1 MNQATSPAFD
11 GDRQESPMQPLQ
23 LRPYQSDSV
32 ERLRDGFRAKHVRQV
47 LAAPTGAGKS
57 RIMEHMIKCV
67 QAKRTRIM
75 FVCERRVLVEQFSK
89 HLDRA
94 GIDHGVLM
102 AKHWRFR
109 PHLEVQIASAQTLER
124 METLPLVDLVFID
137 ELHACLRKS
146 IINMMVNQ
154 PNLRIVGATAT
165 PFHPAIGTH
174 FTNVVSVTTMANLV
188 RDGHLVP
195 FRVFVAREVDTTG
208 VPVVAGEWKKDELE
222 ERGRRIV
229 GDVVADYVRISHEVF
244 GEYRKTICFS
254 CGVQH
259 GAELAQRFNEA
270 GINAVQISSD
280 DEDDY
285 RDQVLEDFARPDTD
299 IKVVIS
305 VAILSRGFDQSD
317 IDHVI
322 LARPLKKSFSEHVQ
336 MVGRGARTHDG
347 KKLCVIQ
354 DNSGNWLRFQD
365 DWDKLYH
372 HGVEALGPGTDTKP
386 KKEPSDA
393 QKEAAKCPKCSALW
407 PPKTDTCA
415 HCGHVRVRSNDV
427 QAVAGEMIEVG
438 STKPAKPEKYSA
450 DYKRSFYAQ
459 LLGHA
464 LEKGHNPG
472 SAYHRYIEK
481 FGVGPAGP
489 KPDPEPMGDEVRR
502 WLVSRNIRR
511 AKARAV
517 AA

>member
-1 MNQATSPAFD
+1 MEQTTFPAL
-11 GDRQESPMQPLQ
+11 GSDRPAAAAQPLQ
-23 LRPYQSDSV
+23 LRPYQADSV

-57 RIMEHMIKCV
+57 RIMEHMIQCV
-67 QAKRTRIM
+67 QQKRTRVM

-94 GIDHGVLM
+94 GIEHGVLM
-102 AKHWRFR
+102 ARHWRYR
-109 PHLEVQIASAQTLER
+109 PHLNVQIASAQTLER

-137 ELHACLRKS
+137 ELHACLRAS
-146 IINMMVNQ
+146 IINMMVSQ

-174 FTNVVSVTTMANLV
+174 FTNVVSVTTMAHLV
-188 RDGHLVP
+188 NDGHLVP

-208 VPVVAGEWKKDELE
+208 LPVVAGEWKKDELE

-280 DEDDY
+280 DEDEY
-285 RDQVLEDFARPDTD
+285 RDQVLEEFRRPDTD

-317 IDHVI
+317 VEHVI

-336 MVGRGARTHDG
+336 MVGRGARQHDG
-347 KKLCVIQ
+347 KELCVIQ

-365 DWDKLYH
+365 DWEQLYH
-372 HGVEALGPGTDTKP
+372 HGVEALGPGTNTKP

-407 PPKTDTCA
+407 PPKTDTCVQ
-415 HCGHVRVRSNDV
+415 CGHVRVRANDV
-427 QAVAGEMIEVG
+427 QAVAGEMVEVDG
-438 STKPAKPEKYSA
+438 KTAAKAEKYSA
-450 DYKRSFYAQ
+450 EYKRSFYAQ

-464 LEKGHNPG
+464 LLKGWNPG
-472 SAYHRYIEK
+472 SAFHCYKEK

-489 KPDPEPMGDEVRR
+489 KPEPEPVREEVRK

-511 AKARAV
+511 AKGRVPA
-517 AA
+517 

>member
-1 MNQATSPAFD
+1 
-11 GDRQESPMQPLQ
+11 MQPLQ

-67 QAKRTRIM
+67 QEKRTRIM

-109 PHLEVQIASAQTLER
+109 PHLPVQIASAQTLER
-124 METLPLVDLVFID
+124 MDTLPLVDLVFID

-146 IINMMVNQ
+146 IVNMMVNQ

-165 PFHPAIGTH
+165 PFHPAIGVH
-174 FTNVVSVTTMANLV
+174 FTNVVSVTTMAALV

-195 FRVFVAREVDTTG
+195 FRVFVAKEVDTTG
-208 VPVVAGEWKKDELE
+208 VPVVAGEFKKDVLE

-259 GAELAQRFNEA
+259 GAELVQRFNEA

-285 RDQVLEDFARPDTD
+285 RDQVLEDFKRPDTD

-317 IDHVI
+317 IYHVI

-336 MVGRGARTHDG
+336 MVGRGARPHDG
-347 KKLCVIQ
+347 KELCVIQ
-354 DNSGNWLRFQD
+354 DNSGNWLRFQE

-372 HGVEALGPGTDTKP
+372 HGVEALGPGVDTKS

-393 QKEAAKCPKCSALW
+393 QKEASKCPKCSALW
-407 PPKTDTCA
+407 PPKSDTCA
-415 HCGHVRVRSNDV
+415 HCGHVRVRGNEV
-427 QAVAGEMIEVG
+427 QAVAGEIVEVDG
-438 STKPAKPEKYSA
+438 TVPAKAEKYSA
-450 DYKRSFYAQ
+450 EYKRSFYAQ
-459 LLGHA
+459 LLWNA
-464 LEKGHNPG
+464 QEMGHNPG
-472 SAYHRYIEK
+472 SAYHRYVEK

-489 KPDPEPMGDEVRR
+489 KPEPEPVGEEVRL
-502 WLVSRNIRR
+502 WLKKRLMSFNIRKSYASKSR
-511 AKARAV
+511 KARA
-517 AA
+517 A